1 MTEEAPLNS
10 LSGEIPFSWKR
21 RKLRCKEKEKTRSGW
36 GNSTHKGPEAGMRL
50 KSSWLGKEAS
60 KLEKSE

>member
-10 LSGEIPFSWKR
+10 LSGEIPFSLTR
-21 RKLRCKEKEKTRSGW
+21 RMLSCKEKEKMHSGW
-36 GNSTHKGPEAGMRL
+36 GNSTHEGPEAGKRL
-50 KSSWLGKEAS
+50 MSLWNGKEAS